1 MNAEPHPPTP
11 SAISEQSK
19 IASAVQLTAVDLFSG
34 IGGFHIAASQQGIK
48 TIFACDSDKS
58 AAKCYADNLGLP
70 PYGDIHECEFLIPRH
85 DILMAGVPC
94 QPFSI
99 IGKGAGFQDQRG
111 MLVHKVAKIAGRLM
125 PKAIVI
131 ENVKQLSTHNGGQTL
146 KAVAGLFEIHGYTV
160 VCKVL
165 NALHFGLPQNR
176 ERTIIVCLL
185 PEYGPLEWPCPNP
198 SYPPLS
204 EILETD
210 VDARYIASSR
220 IQANRK
226 AKHTSQIEPP
236 AIWHQNIT
244 DTVTSKPF
252 SPTLRANA
260 SYNYLLVDGERR
272 LTERELLR
280 LQGFPDWFQPSRT
293 YTQTRKQTGNAMPV
307 PMASAVLKAVKRAII
322 PSLSPV
328 KCTNASPDAE
338 NHKKLDV
345 KTQKRC

>member
-1 MNAEPHPPTP
+1 MNAEPHPSTP
-11 SAISEQSK
+11 SAISEQSE
-19 IASAVQLTAVDLFSG
+19 ATCAYQLTAVDLFSG

-48 TIFACDSDKS
+48 TIFACDNDKP
-58 AAKCYADNLGLP
+58 AAKCYADNLDVV
-70 PYGDIHECEFLIPRH
+70 PYGDIHECKLLIPRH

-111 MLVHKVAKIAGRLM
+111 MLVREVAEIAGRLM
-125 PKAIVI
+125 PKAVVI

-146 KAVAGLFEIHGYTV
+146 KAVTGLFAAHGYTV
-160 VCKVL
+160 ACKVL

-176 ERTIIVCLL
+176 ERTIIVCLR
-185 PEYGPLEWPCPNP
+185 PEYGPLEWPCPNL

-204 EILETD
+204 DILETD
-210 VDARYIASSR
+210 VDARYFASLR

-260 SYNYLLVDGERR
+260 SYNYLLVDGKRR

-280 LQGFPDWFQPSRT
+280 LQGFPDWFQPSKT
-293 YTQTRKQTGNAMPV
+293 YTQARKQAGNAMPV
-307 PMASAVLKAVKRAII
+307 PMAGAVLKAVKQAII
-322 PSLSPV
+322 PSLSPI
-328 KCTNASPDAE
+328 KRKNANPDAE
-338 NHKKLDV
+338 NRKNWM
-345 KTQKRC
+345 

>member
-1 MNAEPHPPTP
+1 MNAEPYPPAP
-11 SAISEQSK
+11 SANSDYSENAR
-19 IASAVQLTAVDLFSG
+19 ASQLTAVDLFSG
-34 IGGFHIAASQQGIK
+34 IGGFHIAARQQGIK

-58 AAKCYADNLGLP
+58 AAKCYYDNLRLLP
-70 PYGDIHECEFLIPRH
+70 CGDIHECESEIRPH
-85 DILMAGVPC
+85 DILMAGLPC

-99 IGKGAGFQDQRG
+99 IGKRDGFQDARG
-111 MLVHKVAKIAGRLM
+111 MLVYKVAEITGRMM
-125 PKAIVI
+125 PKAVVI

-146 KAVAGLFEIHGYTV
+146 KAVTDLFTDQGYTV
-160 VCKVL
+160 ACKVL

-176 ERTIIVCLL
+176 ERTIIVCLR

-204 EILETD
+204 EILECD
-210 VDARYIASSR
+210 VDARYAASPR

-244 DTVTSKPF
+244 DNVTSKPF

-260 SYNYLLVDGERR
+260 SYNYLLVDGKRR

-280 LQGFPDWFQPSRT
+280 LQGFPDWFQPVGT
-293 YTQTRKQTGNAMPV
+293 YTQTRKQVGNAMPV
-307 PMASAVLKAVKRAII
+307 PMASAVLSAVKKAIT
-322 PSLSPV
+322 PPLAPL
-328 KCTNASPDAE
+328 KC
-338 NHKKLDV
+338 V
-345 KTQKRC
+345 KTGSTVRNRKI

>member
-1 MNAEPHPPTP
+1 MNAEPYPPAP
-11 SAISEQSK
+11 SANSDYSENAR
-19 IASAVQLTAVDLFSG
+19 ASQLTAVDLFSG
-34 IGGFHIAASQQGIK
+34 IGGFHIAARQQGIK

-58 AAKCYADNLGLP
+58 AAKCYDDNLQLP
-70 PYGDIHECEFLIPRH
+70 PYGDIHECESQIPSH

-111 MLVHKVAKIAGRLM
+111 MLVHKVAEIAGRLM
-125 PKAIVI
+125 PKAVVI

-146 KAVAGLFEIHGYTV
+146 DAVTDLFKEHGYAVA
-160 VCKVL
+160 CKVL

-176 ERTIIVCLL
+176 ERTIIVCLR
-185 PEYGPLEWPCPNP
+185 PEYGPLKWPCPNP

-210 VDARYIASSR
+210 VDARYAANPR

-226 AKHTSQIEPP
+226 AKHTSEIEPP

-280 LQGFPDWFQPSRT
+280 LQGFPDWFRPVGT
-293 YTQTRKQTGNAMPV
+293 YTQTRKQVGNAMPV
-307 PMASAVLKAVKRAII
+307 PMASAVLSAIKQAII
-322 PSLSPV
+322 PLPTPMQCKSARS
-328 KCTNASPDAE
+328 DAK
-338 NHKKLDV
+338 NHKIWM
-345 KTQKRC
+345 